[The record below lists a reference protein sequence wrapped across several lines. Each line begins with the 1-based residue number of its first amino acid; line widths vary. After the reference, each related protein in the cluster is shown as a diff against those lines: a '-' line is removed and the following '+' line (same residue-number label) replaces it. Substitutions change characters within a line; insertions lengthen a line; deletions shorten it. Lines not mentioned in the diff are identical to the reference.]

1 MKTSILQEYRPYSFA
16 DLEQIFSL
24 SADKLENMLKK
35 LSLMNIVKHVSKLDA
50 KDSIYELLDEDVD
63 LEGILSSKSGV
74 YLFKFVGI
82 INVKDIALI
91 VYPKYLPNYLEDKDN
106 NFKVFKQLIA
116 VIHKYEKKAIQIGNQ
131 NELNLDTTE
140 FNLLSLTI
148 QLISD
153 YARYGLYNNQ
163 KEIMEINGQGEILW
177 EQTINNSPAY
187 FSKGT
192 PFYLDLYTVNRESDS
207 QDYFKRLHAAIIS
220 DACEKMTYILS
231 IIGIEPVILSSELLE
246 SFGSTEYILYRIN
259 QEIASQFVSY
269 KHEILLTL
277 KKYILEHNDA
287 THSDSM
293 HLIGSNS
300 FHTVWEDVCKVYK
313 GDCSKKSL
321 NELNLRSNSHSGS
334 TLLSNIIDKL
344 KWTHSQSNKTHDSD
358 RIIPDIVVIEGDSLA
373 IYDAKYYRIKLD
385 EAQVKNQPGVGD
397 VTKQYLYEM
406 AYQDFAKTN
415 NLQITRNAFLMPTD
429 KETEFT
435 LGKVDINFFMQQSL
449 RLKPIEVV
457 LLPYKSA
464 YDFYLKN

>member
-1 MKTSILQEYRPYSFA
+1 MKTCILQEYRPYSFA
-16 DLEQIFSL
+16 NLVQIFGL
-24 SADKLENMLKK
+24 SADKLEDMLKK
-35 LSLMNIVKHVSKLDA
+35 LSLMNIVKHVSKIDA
-50 KDSIYELLDEDVD
+50 KDSIYELLDEGVD
-63 LEGILSSKSGV
+63 LEAILSSKSGV

-82 INVKDIALI
+82 INVKYIALI
-91 VYPKYLPNYLEDKDN
+91 VYPKYLTNYLEDKDN
-106 NFKVFKQLIA
+106 TFKIFKQLIA
-116 VIHKYEKKAIQIGNQ
+116 VIRKYEKKAIQIGNQ
-131 NELNLDTTE
+131 NELNLDTAE

-153 YARYGLYNNQ
+153 YARYGLYDNQ

-187 FSKGT
+187 FSQGT
-192 PFYLDLYTVNRESDS
+192 PFYLDLHTVNRESDS

-220 DACEKMTYILS
+220 DACEKMTDILS

-277 KKYILEHNDA
+277 KKYILEDNDA
-287 THSDSM
+287 SHSDSI
-293 HLIGSNS
+293 HFIGSNS
-300 FHTVWEDVCKVYK
+300 FHTIWEDVCKVYK

-321 NELNLRSNSHSGS
+321 KELNLRSNSYSSS
-334 TLLSNIIDKL
+334 TLLSNIIDKP
-344 KWTHSQSNKTHDSD
+344 KWTHSESDTTHDGD
-358 RIIPDIVVIEGDSLA
+358 NIIPDIMVIEDNSLA

-385 EAQVKNQPGVGD
+385 ETQVKNQPGVGD

-406 AYQDFAKTN
+406 AYQNFAKIN
-415 NLQITRNAFLMPTD
+415 NLQITKNAFLMPTD
-429 KETEFT
+429 KEIEII
-435 LGKVDINFFMQQSL
+435 LGKVEIDFFTQQCL

-457 LLPYKSA
+457 LLPYNKV
-464 YDFYLKN
+464 YNFYLNN